1 MTIGRDYYS
10 TVIMLSFIIQ
20 TWLLGRQVNDR
31 TIISVGNL
39 IKVIALQVVFT
50 PKFSK

>member
-1 MTIGRDYYS
+1 MTIGRHYYN
-10 TVIMLSFIIQ
+10 TIIMLSLIIQ
-20 TWLLGRQVNDR
+20 TWLLGRQVNDI
-31 TIISVGNL
+31 TISVGNL